1 MSRPRVYFLLQAAAF
16 ATWWVVLLVAPA
28 ARGAFV
34 APGASFSS
42 LAAFALGDLAVV
54 ALTVPV
60 LNAAR
65 RGRAF
70 ATTGAWLIAGAVG
83 YAALYC
89 LGLFALTGGAAL
101 AAVVMVPAAAGSAW
115 AAREL
120 AREVAV

>member
-1 MSRPRVYFLLQAAAF
+1 MLQAVAF
-16 ATWWVVLLVAPA
+16 ATWWLVLLAAPA
-28 ARGAFV
+28 ARGAFA
-34 APGASFSS
+34 APGAPFSS

-60 LNAAR
+60 LSAAR

-70 ATTGAWLIAGAVG
+70 ATTGAWIIAGAVG

-89 LGLFALTGGAAL
+89 LGLFAFTGGAAL
-101 AAVVMVPAAAGSAW
+101 AVATMVPAAVGSAW

-120 AREVAV
+120 AREVAG